1 MSAEKFP
8 EPPRGNEYARCLLAE
23 HAPVELEYLG
33 DPDHDIVT
41 ATEKFLYRHNYPY
54 RHTAKQIGGFV
65 LGFFTTAGRAIAGAQ
80 ASERL
85 ANTSPLDS

>member
-1 MSAEKFP
+1 MSAEKLP

-41 ATEKFLYRHNYPY
+41 ETEKFLYRHDHPY
-54 RHTAKQIGGFV
+54 RHIAKQIGGFA
-65 LGFFTTAGRAIAGAQ
+65 LGFFTAAGRAIAGAQ
-80 ASERL
+80 ASERP
-85 ANTSPLDS
+85 ADASPLDS